1 MHLNNIFSCCRRY
14 LLIRPFSNFLL
25 LTFSLLLLVVSCEE
39 SSFIG
44 LEVQPSAD
52 RFTVKSYRD
61 NMIGSSVLERDSIL
75 AVDHAESLLGV
86 HHDPVFGRVKA
97 SFLTQAGI
105 FELVNF
111 GEQPVF
117 DSLILYLH
125 VKGYYGIGTD
135 PQEITVYEITETID
149 PDSAYYSNLDPG
161 SMIDAQDKLAIHTVR
176 MSEGDTLIR
185 IPITSARFQD
195 KLLYAPATATQSLED
210 FLAYFK
216 GLYVT
221 AELPAGEGSVFN
233 IDLNSVSSKM
243 SLYYRRSDT
252 LDTSTRYDYIIN
264 INANRI
270 NLFDRDYTSAVFYDI
285 IGETGTGDSF
295 TYVQGASGVLTRLDF
310 NNIKTWRDSIPV
322 SINLAQLYLPVD
334 ETDVDY
340 QKYPAPRRLVLFE
353 RDEEGRYFGVID
365 LTIGDNYF
373 GGSFNSEGGY
383 YSMNITNWVQAILN
397 GRRDNTSLY
406 ISARESGV
414 TPHRAVLRTG
424 SHSSGGPRIEIT
436 YTKH

>member
-285 IGETGTGDSF
+285 IGETGTGDSL